1 METGSLWVAATLAGK
16 AGPQPGVRV
25 TVFDEAGL
33 VVFRQETDAEGV
45 ARVGALPAPD
55 PALSLEP
62 NPAARPYA
70 VYSLLA
76 ECEGWQPLRM
86 FGIQLFAG
94 QRTVARIALLP
105 AAAALDTATLRA
117 ESEITIPPHPLY
129 AGGGG
134 SGPAPAAGARV
145 LGAVVIPRSITVHLG
160 RPAENARNVTVR
172 FQDYIANVAS
182 SEVYPTWEG
191 YRNSQKARQSIISLP
206 SIRQLSHSPTKNRI
220 IDPYRAI
227 ALPPGPLSQKC
238 RPRRYCLV
246 LSPPI
251 SF

>member
-16 AGPQPGVRV
+16 AGPQAGVRV

-55 PALSLEP
+55 PALSLAP

-134 SGPAPAAGARV
+134 SGPAPAAGARDPAQHH
-145 LGAVVIPRSITVHLG
+145 GASGPPG
-160 RPAENARNVTVR
+160 RKCPQRHSPLPGLYRQRR
-172 FQDYIANVAS
+172 FQRSVS
-182 SEVYPTWEG
+182 HL
-191 YRNSQKARQSIISLP
+191 AR
-206 SIRQLSHSPTKNRI
+206 RG
-220 IDPYRAI
+220 A
-227 ALPPGPLSQKC
+227 
-238 RPRRYCLV
+238 
-246 LSPPI
+246 
-251 SF
+251 